1 MAWTNEQLVALDES
15 IALGAT
21 TVQYSDRTVTYRSL
35 TEMMRLRDMIRRE
48 LGLDGNSDG
57 SIGNGSRRYYEHSKG
72 L

>member
-1 MAWTNEQLVALDES
+1 MTWTTTQLTTLEES

-35 TEMMRLRDMIRRE
+35 TDMMRLRDMIRKD
-48 LGLDGNSDG
+48 LGLTGTTDG
-57 SIGNGSRRYYEHSKG
+57 SIGNGKRKYYEFDKG